1 MEVIM
6 NKALKVIMIV
16 LISSA
21 TFSGVLFSGCTSSG
35 TTLDYGPETGKLAP
49 DFTLTGLEGQEVSL
63 SGFRG
68 KPVLLNFWATW
79 CGPCR
84 IEMPF
89 LQELYEEWTGKGLVM
104 LAVNIQEDPITVE
117 KFVEN
122 AGLTFPVLLSPG
134 NKVPLAYNIRG
145 IPATFFIDA
154 DGVIRDIKIGA
165 FLGVGEIES
174 KLAKIM
180 P

>member
-1 MEVIM
+1 M
-6 NKALKVIMIV
+6 KKVLMIAV
-16 LISSA
+16 LLLVSSVA
-21 TFSGVLFSGCTSSG
+21 FSGILLSGCAGSG
-35 TTLDYGPETGKLAP
+35 PATEYGPEVGKLAP
-49 DFTLTGLEGQEVSL
+49 DFKLIGLDKQEVSL
-63 SGFRG
+63 SGLRG

-89 LQELYEEWTGKGLVM
+89 LQEVYEEWTGKGLVV
-104 LAVNIQEDPITVE
+104 LAVNLQENPTTVK

-122 AGLTFPVLLSPG
+122 GGLTFPVLLSPG
-134 NKVPLAYNIRG
+134 NEVPLAYNIRG
-145 IPATFFIDA
+145 IPATFLIDA

-165 FLGVGEIES
+165 FSGVGEIES

>member
-1 MEVIM
+1 
-6 NKALKVIMIV
+6 MIV
-16 LISSA
+16 VLLLILSVA
-21 TFSGVLFSGCTSSG
+21 FSGILLSGCAGS
-35 TTLDYGPETGKLAP
+35 GPEVGKLAP
-49 DFTLTGLEGQEVSL
+49 DFKLTNLDGQEVSL
-63 SGFRG
+63 NGFRG
-68 KPVLLNFWATW
+68 KPVLLNFWAIW

-84 IEMPF
+84 LEMPF
-89 LQELYEEWTGKGLVM
+89 LQEIYEEWTGKGLVV
-104 LAVNIQEDPITVE
+104 LAVNIQENPTKVK

-134 NKVPLAYNIRG
+134 NKVPLSYNIRG
-145 IPATFFIDA
+145 IPATFLIDA

-165 FLGVGEIES
+165 FSGAGEIES